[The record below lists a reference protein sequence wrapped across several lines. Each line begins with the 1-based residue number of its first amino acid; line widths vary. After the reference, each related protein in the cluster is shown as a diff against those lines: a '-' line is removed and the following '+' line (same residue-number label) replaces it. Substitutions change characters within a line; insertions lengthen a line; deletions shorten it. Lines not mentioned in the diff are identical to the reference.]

1 MQEFLKVLQP
11 LAWAFSRHVGVVED
25 SNFTGKALFHSPIF
39 GEVLIELSIMQ
50 TKKKSN
56 WFIRE

>member
-1 MQEFLKVLQP
+1 MG
-11 LAWAFSRHVGVVED
+11 FSRQVGVVED
-25 SNFTGKALFHSPIF
+25 NNFTRKALLHSPIF

-56 WFIRE
+56 LFIRE